1 MRELTQ
7 ICSMS
12 QMICLTVQVARPSV
26 QRQKQMPEK
35 ARTVVVSW
43 SDLFRALAKRIWNR
57 INSHVNPMKP
67 RKRATIAFNCIV
79 SALYCSCAFRGGPTH
94 SYYHDMVF
102 DQEKD

>member
-1 MRELTQ
+1 
-7 ICSMS
+7 
-12 QMICLTVQVARPSV
+12 
-26 QRQKQMPEK
+26 
-35 ARTVVVSW
+35 
-43 SDLFRALAKRIWNR
+43 
-57 INSHVNPMKP
+57 MKP